1 MSKSNQRNI
10 NIDLIKGTL
19 VIAMIFYHCT
29 FNISGQYLYIKH
41 NITETLEF
49 LHYAFLFISG
59 YLCGFHYLPLSIEG
73 SSHKVGQRLRIRALK
88 IFLIFLLAN
97 VTLYVL
103 GFAYSIDT
111 LLKEITSFHDIAT
124 NFILNVNGSFAAF
137 EVLYYIAAFL
147 FLVSYLLTPI
157 RILIFCALMAFM
169 IWNFSENL
177 FLFVLIGSIGMVL
190 GWLKTKETFNKF
202 EQVLETAHGLFPIIL
217 FILFQIYKS
226 NLYIYIQEYPL
237 LVLFMLI
244 LETLLWFATFISI
257 IKLLKWSWLTNIL
270 VIFGKY
276 TLFAYIVQMFLIRIG
291 AEILE
296 KFGDY
301 NLMFYTVTLLISTI
315 ILYLLI
321 LLLDNWRHNQ
331 RLVNNIYKW
340 IFS

>member
-29 FNISGQYLYIKH
+29 FNLAGQNLYIAH
-41 NITETLEF
+41 NITETLKF

-59 YLCGFHYLPLSIEG
+59 YLCGIHYLPLSIVG
-73 SSHKVGQRLRIRALK
+73 SSHKIGQRLRVRAIK

-103 GFAYSIDT
+103 GLAYSIDT
-111 LLKEITSFHDIAT
+111 LLKEITSFHDVLT
-124 NFILNVNGSFAAF
+124 NFILSVNGSFAAF

-147 FLVSYLLTPI
+147 FLASYILTPI
-157 RILIFCALMAFM
+157 RILVFCALMALM
-169 IWNFSENL
+169 VWNFSEHL
-177 FLFVLIGSIGMVL
+177 FSFVFIGSVGMLL
-190 GWLKTKETFNKF
+190 GWLKTRGIFQKI
-202 EQVLETAHGLFPIIL
+202 EQFCEAGNCVFSIIL
-217 FILFQIYKS
+217 FLLFQIYKS
-226 NLYIYIQEYPL
+226 NIYIYSQENSL

-257 IKLLKWSWLTNIL
+257 IKLLKCSWLTNML

-276 TLFAYIVQMFLIRIG
+276 TLFAYIVQMFLIRIV
-291 AEILE
+291 AAILG
-296 KFGDY
+296 KIGDY
-301 NLMFYTVTLLISTI
+301 DIMFYTVNILISTI
-315 ILYLLI
+315 ILYLVI

-331 RLVNNIYKW
+331 RLVNNIYKR
-340 IFS
+340 IFL